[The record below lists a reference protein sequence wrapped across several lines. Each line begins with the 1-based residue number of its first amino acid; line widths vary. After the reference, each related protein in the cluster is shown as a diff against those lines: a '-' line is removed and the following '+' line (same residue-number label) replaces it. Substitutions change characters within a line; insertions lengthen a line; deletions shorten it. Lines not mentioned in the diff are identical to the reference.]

1 MSKIR
6 KLQKRKSNPNLVT
19 LIDVL
24 LDESAKNNAAI
35 WKDVAERLAKPK
47 KLYAE
52 VNLSKIEKYA
62 GEGEYVLVPGKVL
75 GSGNITKPV
84 RVAAL
89 GFSEKAQRKILE
101 AGGRCMK
108 IEELIRENP
117 KGSGV
122 RIMA

>member
-6 KLQKRKSNPNLVT
+6 RLQKRKSNPNLVT

-62 GEGEYVLVPGKVL
+62 GEGEYILVPGKVL
-75 GSGNITKPV
+75 SSGSLTKPV

-108 IEELIRENP
+108 IEELVRENP
-117 KGSGV
+117 RGSGI
-122 RIMA
+122 RIMV